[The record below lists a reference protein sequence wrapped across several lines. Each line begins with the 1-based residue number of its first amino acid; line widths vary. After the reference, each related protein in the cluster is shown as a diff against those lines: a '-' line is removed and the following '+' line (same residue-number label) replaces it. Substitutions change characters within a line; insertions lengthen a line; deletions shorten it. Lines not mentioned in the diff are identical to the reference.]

1 MMVMAFSITHT
12 NPFLIEYQTILFHPI
27 CQETI
32 RNPLISST
40 LIFSLA
46 LIASDIIRSHAEREG
61 RERNRLLKSEREAVM
76 RHYHEL
82 KDRMTSSRNGQVR
95 VFMREWQ

>member
-1 MMVMAFSITHT
+1 
-12 NPFLIEYQTILFHPI
+12 LRQLERLQTLTTYWRKKIG
-27 CQETI
+27 Q
-32 RNPLISST
+32 S
-40 LIFSLA
+40 
-46 LIASDIIRSHAEREG
+46 EREG

-95 VFMREWQ
+95 VHVV